1 MNTQAGQTSEF
12 SDLTSHVQFSVEACP
27 SCGQEIPPDKI
38 EEIGGRIAA
47 REREQTLAIT
57 AQLNKQYAIEKLAAE
72 AKAKADLESERKQSV
87 AREMRVRDEAHEAAE
102 KLTNERQAQAEQAR
116 GQLVAEWQHKLA
128 EAETARKSAE
138 QTETNLQAEMKELRE
153 KSAAA
158 LEAVKAEA
166 KGRETE
172 IHNDAKRTAD
182 SAAMERIAAIE
193 VAHRESEATLQARI
207 KEAEASKIAAEQKE
221 TTLALQL
228 RELRQAKEAEL
239 AKVKEDAAA
248 ELLLVRQLANEE
260 AETRFR
266 DTLAAH
272 ENAVAQA
279 TTKAREAEAK
289 VVTLT
294 DQHASALEANLNT
307 QREILEKAKEDAVN
321 AEKARA
327 FEENQKLSTKVTDL
341 QRALDNKT
349 AEELG
354 EGAEVNVFEAL
365 KVEFPDDKISRIR
378 KGTPGA
384 DILHV
389 VMLCGQECGTIL
401 YDSKNHNQFRNE
413 HVAKLRADQL
423 AAKAEHAILSTHKF
437 PQGTRQLHMQDGVLL
452 ANPARVVFLA
462 TMVRQHLL
470 QLHTRRLSE
479 IERETKTVALYDFI
493 TSERCAQLLARID
506 ERAEGLLEHQTKEIR
521 WHENNWRKQG
531 EAIRAIQKAKVDL
544 ENQISS
550 IIGTSTSDSVMSE
563 GS

>member
-248 ELLLVRQLANEE
+248 ELLLVRQVANEE

-544 ENQISS
+544 ENQINL
-550 IIGTSTSDSVMSE
+550 ILGTSTSDSVMSE

>member
-116 GQLVAEWQHKLA
+116 GELVAEWQHKLA

-248 ELLLVRQLANEE
+248 ELLLVRQVANEE

-389 VMLCGQECGTIL
+389 VTLCGQECGTIL